1 MKKYILPSALI
12 IIALILSFSFEG
24 AVGPINSIN
33 VTGSAKHDFISD
45 IIVWEATFSTKNMV
59 LSDAYEKLDGDRK
72 LISNYLEDN
81 NIPIKD
87 VIFSSISMTEQY
99 EYITDDD
106 GNRFKDFSGYLLV
119 QSLKI
124 ESNAVSKIEDLS
136 RDITSLIDS
145 GIQIASASPYYFY
158 SKLSDLKIDMI
169 AEATKDANERA
180 DQIAKNSKS
189 KLGQL
194 LNAQMG
200 VFQIIAKNST
210 ENYSWGGTHNKT
222 SKHKTATVTMKLSYE
237 TK

>member
-1 MKKYILPSALI
+1 MKKYILPSTLI

-24 AVGPINSIN
+24 AVGPVNSIN
-33 VTGSAKHDFISD
+33 VTGSAKRDFISD
-45 IIVWEATFSTKNMV
+45 VIVWEANFNTKNMV
-59 LSDAYEKLDGDRK
+59 LSDAYAKLDGDRK
-72 LISNYLEDN
+72 LISDYLEDN

-99 EYITDDD
+99 DYITDDD
-106 GNRFKDFSGYLLV
+106 GNRFKDFSGYVLV

-145 GIQIASASPYYFY
+145 GIQISSAAPYYFY
-158 SKLSDLKIDMI
+158 SKLADLKIDMI

-180 DQIAKNSKS
+180 EQISKNSNS
-189 KLGQL
+189 KLGKL
-194 LNAQMG
+194 MSAQMG

-210 ENYSWGGTHNKT
+210 EHYSWGGTHNKT

-237 TK
+237 I

>member
-12 IIALILSFSFEG
+12 IIALILSFSFED
-24 AVGPINSIN
+24 AVGPVSSIN

-45 IIVWEATFSTKNMV
+45 VIVWEATFNTKNMV
-59 LSDAYEKLDGDRK
+59 LSDAYKKLDGDRK
-72 LISNYLEDN
+72 LISDYLEDN

-99 EYITDDD
+99 DYITDDD
-106 GNRFKDFSGYLLV
+106 GNRFKDFSGYVLV

-145 GIQIASASPYYFY
+145 GIQIASSAPYYFY
-158 SKLSDLKIDMI
+158 SKLADLKIDMI

-180 DQIAKNSKS
+180 EQIAKNSKS

-194 LNAQMG
+194 MSAQMG

-222 SKHKTATVTMKLSYE
+222 SKHKTATVTMKLSYGI
-237 TK
+237 